1 MQICGLSSFRLP
13 LWCLDELRTLLTVH
27 WFSEFSVRTRNRCR
41 TISPHQ
47 IEIYLLTTLA
57 TFGQLRSIS
66 NELWSL
72 HLYDNVFMSARQSLS
87 PLQVLNGG
95 LKIPPKSNGV
105 VSPTRGF
112 IMHHCCTRYWTS
124 QYGKDGLISLSKVCI
139 NLTIKINFSKITRF
153 FLPRKGYL
161 TERLTLHVWITEMSY
176 SKLRFDIW
184 NKVGGKGWFNW
195 GYSCVVLCN

>member
-1 MQICGLSSFRLP
+1 MWSFQLP
-13 LWCLDELRTLLTVH
+13 FAFVMPGRAEKLLTVH
-27 WFSEFSVRTRNRCR
+27 WFSEFSVRARNRCR

-105 VSPTRGF
+105 VSPTPGL
-112 IMHHCCTRYWTS
+112 HHASLLYKVLNFTVWQRWADKS
-124 QYGKDGLISLSKVCI
+124 Q
-139 NLTIKINFSKITRF
+139 
-153 FLPRKGYL
+153 
-161 TERLTLHVWITEMSY
+161 
-176 SKLRFDIW
+176 
-184 NKVGGKGWFNW
+184 
-195 GYSCVVLCN
+195 

>member
-87 PLQVLNGG
+87 PLQVLNGC

-105 VSPTRGF
+105 VSPTPGL
-112 IMHHCCTRYWTS
+112 HHASLLYKVLNFTVWQRWADKS
-124 QYGKDGLISLSKVCI
+124 Q
-139 NLTIKINFSKITRF
+139 
-153 FLPRKGYL
+153 
-161 TERLTLHVWITEMSY
+161 
-176 SKLRFDIW
+176 
-184 NKVGGKGWFNW
+184 
-195 GYSCVVLCN
+195 